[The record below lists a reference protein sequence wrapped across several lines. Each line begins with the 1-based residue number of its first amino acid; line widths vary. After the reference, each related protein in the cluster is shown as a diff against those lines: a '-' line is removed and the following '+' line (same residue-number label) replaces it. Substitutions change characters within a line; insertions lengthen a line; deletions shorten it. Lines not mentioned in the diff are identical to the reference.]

1 MRQDTLTMSSCSVNL
16 LLRSVQVKVTTNLYR
31 TFQIGKGKNAMETN
45 NDFNNLLSPF
55 KIAGVEFKNRF
66 FFLPHHTG
74 YAVDEGYLA
83 NGLFSDR
90 NVRHYVERAKG
101 GAAVVAVSQNVDPN
115 SQMSFKYVLS
125 YEPRNRD
132 NFKRLA
138 DEVHEYG
145 AKVFTQLNHGG
156 HTTLLNP
163 PQLLIAPTQMNEPY
177 CHFNTKEIELEDM
190 AIIKDYYVKSAAWQK
205 ELGWDG
211 VELKIAHDGLL
222 RTFVSPYFNKRDDQ
236 YGGSFENRM
245 RYPLEIIAGIREAV
259 GKDYP
264 IGIRLCVDEFTWYGY
279 SLEYGMQVAKALEQG
294 GVDYISTDAGTF
306 SSWYMQIP
314 PSPLPL
320 GWAVYQSAELKK
332 HIDIPVV
339 AFGRIN
345 DPIQAEAILQERA
358 ADMIGMCRQL
368 LCDPETPNKTA
379 EGRLDDI
386 RHCVACNEACVG
398 VDGIYVECIQNP
410 GVGREKHF
418 GIGTLEPAESEKN
431 IMVIGA
437 GVAGLKYAEIA
448 AKRGHHVEVYEK
460 TGLAGG
466 QVLLAEKIPYRV
478 ELGEV
483 YRYMRIQLQELG
495 VPIHYNCRVDE
506 KTIESVNP
514 DVVVVATGSIPIVPD
529 FEGIKTTKLTVMDV
543 REAMRDVSRIGNS
556 VLVYDDIGFWQG
568 GGVADYCTALGVKV
582 TIVTP
587 GADIATDIESGQAYL
602 LRKRL
607 HKSGAKFVYNHAIT
621 GFGEND
627 IALENT
633 YNHKKLVLKGID
645 TVLIAGQCKSDN
657 ALYKALKGKRPHVYA
672 VGDCVA
678 PRAIEQAIFEAETM
692 ARTI

>member
-1 MRQDTLTMSSCSVNL
+1 MNEGNEF
-16 LLRSVQVKVTTNLYR
+16 K
-31 TFQIGKGKNAMETN
+31 K
-45 NDFNNLLSPF
+45 LLSKI
-55 KIAGVEFKNRF
+55 KIAGVEFKNRL

-74 YAVDEGYLA
+74 YALDEGYLA

-101 GAAVVAVSQNVDPN
+101 GVAAVAVSQNVDPN
-115 SQMSFKYVLS
+115 SMMSFRYVLAC
-125 YEPRNRD
+125 EPRNRD

-138 DEVHEYG
+138 DEAHEYG
-145 AKVFTQLNHGG
+145 TKVITQLNHGG
-156 HTTLLNP
+156 HTTLMNP
-163 PQLLIAPTQMNEPY
+163 PQLLMAPTQMNEPY
-177 CHFNTKEIELEDM
+177 CHFNTKEIELDDM
-190 AIIKDYYVKSAAWQK
+190 KIIKDYYIKSAAWQK

-222 RTFVSPYFNKRDDQ
+222 RTFISPYFNRRTDK
-236 YGGSFENRM
+236 YGGNFENRM
-245 RYPLEIIAGIREAV
+245 RYPLEIITGIREAV
-259 GKDYP
+259 GKNYP

-279 SLEYGMQVAKALEQG
+279 SLEYGIKVAKALEEA

-320 GWAVYQSAELKK
+320 GWAVYLSAALKK
-332 HIDIPVV
+332 NVNIPII

-345 DPIQAEAILQERA
+345 DPVQAESILQENA

-368 LCDPETPNKTA
+368 LCDPETPKKIE

-386 RHCVACNEACVG
+386 RHCVGCNEACVG

-418 GIGTLEPAESEKN
+418 GIGTLGKAEEKKK

-437 GVAGLKYAEIA
+437 GVAGLKYAEVA
-448 AKRGHHVEVYEK
+448 AKRGHNVVIYEK
-460 TGLAGG
+460 TDSVGG

-478 ELGEV
+478 ELGEI
-483 YRYMRIQLQELG
+483 YRYLKIQLQKMG
-495 VPIHYNCRVDE
+495 VPIHYKCEVDVNMVE
-506 KTIESVNP
+506 KINP
-514 DVVVVATGSIPIVPD
+514 DVVVVATGSTPIIPEYD
-529 FEGIKTTKLTVMDV
+529 GLSTTNLNVMDV
-543 REAMRDVSRIGNS
+543 REAMRNISKIGYS

-568 GGVADYCTALGVKV
+568 GGVADYCTTLGVKV

-587 GADIATDIESGQAYL
+587 SADIASDIESGQAYL
-602 LRKRL
+602 LKKRL
-607 HKSGAKFVYNHAIT
+607 HKYGAKFIYNHAII
-621 GFGEND
+621 GFGQD
-627 IALENT
+627 SVILENT
-633 YNHKKLVLKGID
+633 YNHKKKIVKGID
-645 TVLIAGQCKSDN
+645 TVLIAGQSKSDN
-657 ALYKALKGKRPHVYA
+657 EIYRVLKGKRDHVYA

-678 PRAIEQAIFEAETM
+678 PRAIEQAIFEAEIM

>member
-1 MRQDTLTMSSCSVNL
+1 MNE
-16 LLRSVQVKVTTNLYR
+16 
-31 TFQIGKGKNAMETN
+31 G
-45 NDFNNLLSPF
+45 NDFKNLLSKF
-55 KIAGVEFKNRF
+55 KIGRVEFKNRF

-101 GAAVVAVSQNVDPN
+101 GAAAVAVSQNVDPN
-115 SQMSFKYVLS
+115 SQMSFRYVLS
-125 YEPRNRD
+125 YEQRNRD

-138 DEVHEYG
+138 DEAHEHG
-145 AKVFTQLNHGG
+145 AKVITQLNHGG

-177 CHFNTKEIELEDM
+177 CHFNTKEIELDDM
-190 AIIKDYYVKSAAWQK
+190 QIIKEYYIKSSAWQK

-222 RTFVSPYFNKRDDQ
+222 RTFVSPYFNRRIDE

-279 SLEYGMQVAKALEQG
+279 SLEYGMKVAKALEQG

-332 HIDIPVV
+332 HINIPVI

-345 DPIQAEAILQERA
+345 DPVQAETILQENA

-368 LCDPETPNKTA
+368 LCDPETPIKTA

-386 RHCVACNEACVG
+386 RHCIACNEACVG

-418 GIGTLEPAESEKN
+418 GIGTLEPAKQKKK

-448 AKRGHHVEVYEK
+448 AKRGHNVEVYEK
-460 TGLAGG
+460 TNSVGG
-466 QVLLAEKIPYRV
+466 QVLLAEKIPYRI
-478 ELGEV
+478 EMGEV
-483 YRYMRIQLQELG
+483 YRYMKIQLQEMG
-495 VPIHYNCRVDE
+495 VPIYYGCEVDVN
-506 KTIESVNP
+506 KVDSVNP
-514 DVVVVATGSIPIVPD
+514 DVVVVATGSTPVIPRY
-529 FEGIKTTKLTVMDV
+529 EGLETTKLAVMDI
-543 REAMRDVSRIGNS
+543 REAMKDTSKVGCN
-556 VLVYDDIGFWQG
+556 VLLYDDIGFWQG
-568 GGVADYCTALGVKV
+568 AGVADYCTALGAKM

-587 GADIATDIESGQAYL
+587 GSDIATDIESGQAYL
-602 LRKRL
+602 LKKRL
-607 HKSGAKFVYNHAIT
+607 HKYGVKFVYNHAILA
-621 GFGEND
+621 FGED
-627 IALENT
+627 SVIFENT
-633 YNHKKLVLKGID
+633 YNHKKKVINGID

-657 ALYKALKGKRPHVYA
+657 EIFRALKGRRSHVYA

-678 PRAIEQAIFEAETM
+678 PRAIEQAIFEAEIM